1 MQETYVRL
9 DAAVQLGDTEQ
20 TEKWL
25 AFLKEHRVDAP
36 RTYGDALLMS
46 GDVESAAKWLIEQL
60 EDLDLR
66 SAALLGV
73 QNYAVPPRTPRQAE
87 LDRRWRDLIARPDVQ
102 AKIAKVGRVES
113 YKIEAPG
120 Q

>member
-1 MQETYVRL
+1 MQEANVRL
-9 DAAVQLGDTEQ
+9 DAAVQLSDTEQ

-25 AFLKEHRVDAP
+25 AFIKEHRADAP
-36 RTYGDALLMS
+36 WAYEDALLLM

-60 EDLDLR
+60 EDQDLR
-66 SAALLGV
+66 SAALLSV
-73 QNYAVPPRTPRQAE
+73 QDYAVPPRTPRQAE
-87 LDRRWRDLIARPDVQ
+87 LDKRGRDLIARPDVQ

-113 YKIEAPG
+113 YKIEALG